1 MRYLRNMPFQ
11 IVCLLLAVLMGMSI
25 RDRAGHP
32 AFAGDLL
39 VAYQK
44 LNGEHDQLKLSRI
57 TRFGWDRMFVFPPS
71 TPLTEISKILGAPVP
86 AAILKTGIE
95 QREDINLLV
104 FLNGQSIVEVSPVPR
119 TGVDFLVG
127 MVGISLDT
135 NNAVFAKAS
144 SGKLLALAEL
154 KE

>member
-11 IVCLLLAVLMGMSI
+11 IVGLLLAVIFGMVFHLRGS
-25 RDRAGHP
+25 DS

-39 VAYQK
+39 AAYQQ
-44 LNGEHDQLKLSRI
+44 LQGEQDQLKLSHI

-71 TPLTEISKILGAPVP
+71 TPLAEIGKILGAPVP

-104 FLNGQSIVEVSPVPR
+104 FLNEEKIVHVSPVPR
-119 TGVDFLVG
+119 AGVDFFVG
-127 MVGISLDT
+127 LVGISLDA

-144 SGKLLALAEL
+144 SGRLLALAALRE
-154 KE
+154 